1 MKLFLTF
8 AMLVA
13 FAFGWPAAAHEI
25 GDTVGPVTASPGGAM
40 CDTED
45 QAKRAV
51 DVYDSGQGKMPAS
64 CGILRGNPRIV
75 IEVVGLHESSRAT
88 YIILKI
94 TFLPPSSLGVQYGW
108 QTHSKAPD
116 TLRGKKI

>member
-1 MKLFLTF
+1 MKLLIMV

-13 FAFGWPAAAHEI
+13 FAFGGPATALEI
-25 GDTVGPVTASPGGAM
+25 GDMVGPITANPGGAI

-64 CGILRGNPRIV
+64 CGLFKGNARV
-75 IEVVGLHESSRAT
+75 LLEVVAMHDSSRAT

-116 TLRGKKI
+116 TFRGKKI

>member
-1 MKLFLTF
+1 MKLLIMV
-8 AMLVA
+8 AMFVA

-25 GDTVGPVTASPGGAM
+25 GDMVGPITVNPGGAI

-64 CGILRGNPRIV
+64 CGFVVGNPRV
-75 IEVVGLHESSRAT
+75 LLEVVGLHESSRKT

-116 TLRGKKI
+116 TFRGKKI